1 MVTPSISSADMLAAL
16 DLPASDEYAR
26 LSSDAQGQDLWRH
39 ARRLVTRETARHI
52 WTSWQPASSA
62 RTDDARFLNHFR
74 DLLAD
79 AIALGYRLERFRE
92 LAGHLPDPSAGARNW
107 ITPFEDVLA
116 GDDCATVRV
125 FLTRQQHQAFH
136 ASNRHPPPDGQT
148 WDQLVEMMCDGLF
161 YELGIVF
168 RGPEILIDDTLSSS
182 EIRCEWNDL
191 RLPAQ
196 PGLDEQTV
204 LVNETP
210 DRLRL
215 LDIEG
220 VPAINPANGNSCS
233 FVDTSYRDA
242 AERAGLTTW
251 DARGY
256 AILAM
261 SSAVRRAAA
270 ALVNRPLYDLYVFR
284 LREFSPD
291 LVSVVEETMEPD
303 FVVQVLRGLL
313 AEEISVRDGPA
324 VLQAM
329 LEIRSTIAVPL
340 ARYITFDPP
349 TGGIYV
355 VERPQPCAE
364 LTPADYVEFVRSSQK
379 RYISHKYTRG
389 QNSLKVYLMDPG
401 TEEILA
407 NPDEPDENTE
417 RAILHAVREEVGAL
431 APTTETPVILT
442 TAGVRPRLRHLVAA
456 EFPRLAVLA
465 YQELSP
471 EMNIEPIARIS
482 PDF

>member
-1 MVTPSISSADMLAAL
+1 
-16 DLPASDEYAR
+16 
-26 LSSDAQGQDLWRH
+26 
-39 ARRLVTRETARHI
+39 
-52 WTSWQPASSA
+52 
-62 RTDDARFLNHFR
+62 
-74 DLLAD
+74 
-79 AIALGYRLERFRE
+79 
-92 LAGHLPDPSAGARNW
+92 
-107 ITPFEDVLA
+107 
-116 GDDCATVRV
+116 
-125 FLTRQQHQAFH
+125 
-136 ASNRHPPPDGQT
+136 
-148 WDQLVEMMCDGLF
+148 MMCDGLF

-168 RGPEILIDDTLSSS
+168 RAPEILIDDTLSAS

-196 PGLDEQTV
+196 PGLDEQTL

-220 VPAINPANGNSCS
+220 VPALNPANGNLCS
-233 FVDTSYRDA
+233 FVDTSYRDV

-270 ALVNRPLYDLYVFR
+270 ALVNRPFYDLYVSR

-291 LVSVVEETMEPD
+291 LISVVEETMEPD

-340 ARYITFDPP
+340 TRYITFDPP

-417 RAILHAVREEVGAL
+417 RAILHAVREEVGSL
-431 APTTETPVILT
+431 APTTGTPVILT
-442 TAGVRPRLRHLVAA
+442 TAGIRPRLRRLVAA

-471 EMNIEPIARIS
+471 EMNIEPIARLS